1 MIGFKEYHAVG
12 FPVIGIYPMD
22 HDRNCTCER
31 PDCQAAGKH
40 PIMSNWQS
48 GIIWE
53 DDQLENM
60 REFGQLN
67 SFGILVDGYLIVDID
82 PRNGG
87 NDGYD
92 ALCQALDMEL
102 SDESGFVVNT
112 GGGGKHIYYKLPDGV
127 KLKSHDKRFK
137 GIDFKSSGF
146 VIGCGSFHKSGNFY
160 EAEHG
165 CPEEIAEPPHQLIEL
180 LQRTERE
187 EFALGSDS
195 FSLHEIQEMLNH
207 INCGED
213 YEDWI
218 RIGMAIHEATDGNG
232 FDLWDAWSSRFSKYD
247 PTDMDYHWHSYGKGQ
262 GDRVTAA
269 TLVHLA
275 EEGGWVRSVTFEAS
289 PEEIAMLEKLEK
301 KMALGVGECPVD
313 YKSVDVRYP
322 PGFVGKLTEW
332 INRNCAEKREY
343 ISALAAIHA
352 ASMICGASS
361 DIYLTNRKAVPN
373 LFSIGIAGSGSG
385 KGDVL
390 AALQKIIDCS
400 GLSKTVAGKIRSERA
415 IYEGLAANQM
425 FNLIM
430 DEIGIKLGSVVGQ
443 KVSEYNMATAGA
455 LMEAYTAEI
464 LYCDQRITEEYVK
477 QFEKRLSGLLMMIEE
492 NELQAD
498 PVDIKRQFDEVITR
512 IDGAIRHPFFSMF
525 GVSTDDQFKKLITE
539 ENIKSGLMGR
549 AMIMQELQE
558 IADENENVDYC
569 DIPMPMQMTIKTIIN
584 GNSAGHKN
592 WTESII
598 SNKERRVIT
607 ATPEVSALAKEFF
620 SWLKMIARQHV
631 ENGTGYQPL
640 INRCAVKVAKIA
652 GVLACDTGLITME
665 HLRYAVAL
673 TIKSTSDL
681 MMRADSLSGAASKS
695 NDRRIEGL
703 ESLVREYV
711 KRGMARKAI
720 IIGVAKDG
728 NYKRADSERMLDKLI
743 EEGQVVEDKEAK
755 RTSNRAIIYKLTND
769 EVTI

>member
-1 MIGFKEYHAVG
+1 MVGYKDYHQCG
-12 FPVIGIYPMD
+12 FPIIGIYPMD
-22 HDRNCTCER
+22 HDHQCTCER
-31 PDCQAAGKH
+31 PGCQAAGKH
-40 PIMSNWQS
+40 PVMSNWQA

-67 SFGILVDGYLIVDID
+67 SFGVLVNGYLVIDID

-87 NDGYD
+87 NNGYE
-92 ALCQALDMEL
+92 ALCEALDFEL
-102 SDESGFVVNT
+102 ADESGFVVNT
-112 GGGGKHIYYKLPDGV
+112 GGGGRHIYYKMPDGIS
-127 KLKSHDKRFK
+127 LNSHDKRFA
-137 GIDFKSSGF
+137 GIDFKSTGF

-160 EAEHG
+160 EVSHG
-165 CPEEIAEPPHQLIEL
+165 SPQQITPIPDNLKQLLISTPRASLHLGSETYTGQDIAEM
-180 LQRTERE
+180 
-187 EFALGSDS
+187 
-195 FSLHEIQEMLNH
+195 LHH
-207 INCGED
+207 INCGDD
-213 YEDWI
+213 YEGWI
-218 RIGMAIHEATDGNG
+218 RVGMAIHEATDGNG
-232 FDLWDAWSSRFSKYD
+232 FDLWDDWSSRFSKYD
-247 PTDMDYHWHSYGKGQ
+247 PADMDYHWHSYGKGQ

-289 PEEIAMLEKLEK
+289 AEEIAAVERFERQ
-301 KMALGVGECPVD
+301 MALGVGECPID
-313 YKSVDVRYP
+313 YRSVDVRYP

-332 INRNCAEKREY
+332 INRNCAEKRESL
-343 ISALAAIHA
+343 SALAAIHA

-361 DIYLTNRKAVPN
+361 DIYLTNRKAQPN

-425 FNLIM
+425 FNLVM
-430 DEIGIKLGSVVGQ
+430 DEIGIKLASVVGQ

-477 QFEKRLSGLLMMIEE
+477 DFTKSMAGLLQRIEE
-492 NELQAD
+492 NELLAD
-498 PVDIKRQFDEVITR
+498 PTDIKEQFTSVINR
-512 IDGAIRHPFFSMF
+512 IDGAIRQPFFSMF

-549 AMIMQELQE
+549 TIIMQELQE
-558 IADENENVDYC
+558 IADENEDVSYC
-569 DIPMPMQMTIKTIIN
+569 DLPMQLEMTIKSIIS
-584 GNSAGHKN
+584 GGTAGFKN
-592 WTESII
+592 WTDSII
-598 SNKERRVIT
+598 SKGERRLIKS
-607 ATPEVSALAKEFF
+607 TPDVQKAAQEYFK
-620 SWLKMIARQHV
+620 WLKMVARQHV

-640 INRCAVKVAKIA
+640 INRCSVKVAKIA
-652 GVLACDTGLITME
+652 GILACDTGVITMD

-681 MMRADSLSGAASKS
+681 MMRADSLSGANSKS
-695 NDRRIEGL
+695 NDRRVEGL
-703 ESLVREYV
+703 ESMVREYV
-711 KRGMARKAI
+711 KRGMARKATI
-720 IIGVAKDG
+720 VGVANDG
-728 NYKRADSERMLDKLI
+728 KYRRSDVERMLDKLI
-743 EEGQVVEDKEAK
+743 EDGVVVEDKEAK
-755 RTSNRAIIYKLTND
+755 RTSNRAIIYRLAND